1 MSILSNH
8 VAETSKRLLVGLLAS
23 LVLSAPFALGPAR
36 AQVACGV
43 ASGDWT
49 SIPAPAFTSGGNA
62 IVDLAI
68 SPPKPSLM
76 YATNGEVVLR
86 STDGGCSWRE
96 SYKPG
101 PGALPVGGGEPGATE
116 AVVASEAAPTRAY
129 LMIQETVGP
138 AARPQV
144 LRTDNAGATW
154 QPASAGL
161 PPTGAPAFLRVAPSD
176 PDTAYLA
183 IAVQG
188 VVELLYGTND
198 GGATWTLRSN
208 FGQGPGSSISDVKID
223 PLDPN
228 DVWVATSSGL
238 YRSTD
243 GGRSFAPIQEFVD
256 IPTGAV
262 DVFHKQG
269 APANI
274 LGFTAEGALVSDDGG
289 ENWLKVDTRGQVT
302 SVAHGHVPQSRLMSA
317 SGKVW
322 VYVPNL
328 FSWVDARAPHANVRG
343 LQSSRVATPGFY
355 GFTESTIEFYAGPV
369 ADSVKIPPKTVVI
382 PDLSLLDPGAPPV
395 ERPAKLTPEDRVI
408 KIDAGKSKEVPYR
421 LEVPK
426 SQTPLDVYFLVD
438 TSSSQNKFLVGMVKA
453 LRDII
458 NGLASAG
465 VDVQFGMAEYRNYP
479 HSDPPRLGQPGSP
492 CPGGAAATCYETNFV
507 YRQVQDIAPTVA
519 GIEQGLQNV
528 EAGGG
533 GHYNAQAAAL
543 LHTAI
548 PNGEDVEPIGPSH
561 TDVEPNTNATFR
573 KNALHV
579 AVIVSDE
586 EFIYQPLADDRT
598 PPDLPQRDEV
608 VAALNAKDIK
618 QVGISLEYRGTAKAT
633 ADMVDIAK
641 GTDATAPPGG
651 VDCDGDGV
659 VDIASGAA
667 LVCEVNKET
676 VENGGSLA
684 PAIVNLV
691 ESIRTRT
698 SLELAVAARDEIVQK
713 VTPDLYQS
721 VALQRSNKLNYLVTF
736 RCPMTLAGKRF
747 PVKLTAKGITP
758 QISTNAT
765 VVCRSVAKSKKDP
778 DELVPPFPFEQVLG
792 LIPLIPVSPPPVIT
806 EIASSTQAQAQSQAQ
821 AQAQASMAAQR
832 QQQPQLA
839 FVHAVHAMRQ
849 KAQEEYAMSAYQE
862 PHVPTPALALGGA
875 TILMSLGFGLSLGR
889 QRSRVRMAPTGAGR
903 ARRRR

>member
-8 VAETSKRLLVGLLAS
+8 VAETSKRLFVGLLAS

-36 AQVACGV
+36 AQVGCGV
-43 ASGDWT
+43 PSGDWT
-49 SIPAPAFTSGGNA
+49 SIPAPAFTAGDRG
-62 IVDLAI
+62 IVDFAV

-76 YATNGEVVLR
+76 YATNGEVVMR

-101 PGALPVGGGEPGATE
+101 PGALPVGGGDPGVTE
-116 AVVASEAAPTRAY
+116 AIVASETVPTRAY

-144 LRTDNAGATW
+144 MRTDNAGVAW

-161 PPTGAPAFLRVAPSD
+161 PPTGAPAFLRVAPGD

-198 GGATWTLRSN
+198 GGTTWTLRSN
-208 FGQGPGSSISDVKID
+208 FGQGPGSSISDVKVD

-243 GGRSFAPIQEFVD
+243 GGRSFAPIQDFVG
-256 IPTGAV
+256 IPTDAV

-269 APANI
+269 APASI
-274 LGFTAEGALVSDDGG
+274 LGFTAEFALVSDDGG
-289 ENWLKVDTRGQVT
+289 ENWLKVDSRGQVV
-302 SVAHGHVPQSRLMSA
+302 SVAHGQVAQSRLMSA

-322 VYVPNL
+322 VYLPNL
-328 FSWVDARAPHANVRG
+328 FSWVDARAPRADVRG
-343 LQSSRVATPGFY
+343 LQSSRVASPGFY
-355 GFTESTIEFYAGPV
+355 GFTDSTIELYAGPV
-369 ADSVKIPPKTVVI
+369 GGDVEIPPKTVVI
-382 PDLSLLDPGAPPV
+382 PDLSLLNPQASV
-395 ERPAKLTPEDRVI
+395 ERPAKLTPENRVI
-408 KIDAGKSKEVPYR
+408 KIDAGESKEVPYR

-426 SQTPLDVYFLVD
+426 SKTPLDVYFLVD

-453 LRDII
+453 LEGII

-479 HSDPPRLGQPGSP
+479 HSDPPRLGRPGTP
-492 CPGGAAATCYETNFV
+492 CAGGASATCYETNFI

-519 GIEQGLQNV
+519 GIEQGLENV

-548 PNGEDVEPIGPSH
+548 PDGEDVEPIGPSH

-586 EFIYQPLADDRT
+586 EFIYRPLGDDRT

-618 QVGISLEYRGTAKAT
+618 QVGISLEYRGAAKAT
-633 ADMVDIAK
+633 GDMVDIAEAT
-641 GTDATAPPGG
+641 GATAPPGG
-651 VDCDGDGV
+651 VDCDGDGI
-659 VDIASGAA
+659 VDIVSGAA

-713 VTPDLYQS
+713 VTPDMYQS

-747 PVKLTAKGITP
+747 PVKLTAKGVTP
-758 QISTNAT
+758 PISTGAT

-778 DELVPPFPFEQVLG
+778 DELAPPFPFEQVLG

-832 QQQPQLA
+832 QEQPQLA

-849 KAQEEYAMSAYQE
+849 KAQEEYAMSAFRE
-862 PHVPTPALALGGA
+862 PDMPTPAVALGGA
-875 TILMSLGFGLSLGR
+875 TVLMSLGFGLSLSR
-889 QRSRVRMAPTGAGR
+889 QRSRARIAPS
-903 ARRRR
+903 RRRR

>member
-1 MSILSNH
+1 MSMLSNH
-8 VAETSKRLLVGLLAS
+8 VAETSKRLFVGLLAS
-23 LVLSAPFALGPAR
+23 LVLSAPFALGPAG
-36 AQVACGV
+36 AQVGCGTE
-43 ASGDWT
+43 AGDWT
-49 SIPAPAFTSGGNA
+49 SLPAPAFSSGGRA
-62 IVDLAI
+62 IVDFAVA
-68 SPPKPSLM
+68 PRKPSLM
-76 YATNGEVVLR
+76 YATNGEVVMR
-86 STDGGCSWRE
+86 SVDGGCSWRE

-101 PGALPVGGGEPGATE
+101 TATLPTDAAGEGVIE
-116 AVVASEAAPTRAY
+116 AVVASESTPTRAY
-129 LMIQETVGP
+129 LMIQQTVGP
-138 AARPQV
+138 ASRPEV

-198 GGATWTLRSN
+198 GGLSWTPRSN
-208 FGQGPGSSISDVKID
+208 FGQRPGAQLTDLKVD

-228 DVWVATSSGL
+228 DVWVSTTSGL

-243 GGRSFAPIQEFVD
+243 GGRSFTPVQEFVD
-256 IPTGAV
+256 TATGPV
-262 DVFHKQG
+262 DVFHAQG
-269 APANI
+269 GPASI
-274 LGFTAEGALVSDDGG
+274 LAFTAGGAMISDDGG
-289 ENWLKVDTRGQVT
+289 ENWLKVDSRGQAT
-302 SVAHGHVPQSRLMSA
+302 SVAHGHVVQSRLMTA

-322 VYVPNL
+322 VYIPNL
-328 FSWVDARAPHANVRG
+328 FSWVDARSPHPNVRG

-355 GFTESTIEFYAGPV
+355 GFTDTTIELYSGPV
-369 ADSVKIPPKTVVI
+369 GVDVKIPPKTVVI
-382 PDLSLLDPGAPPV
+382 PDQSLLDPGTPPV
-395 ERPAKLTPEDRVI
+395 ARPAQLSPDDKVI
-408 KIDAGKSKEVPYR
+408 KIDAGESKEVPYR

-438 TSSSQNKFLVGMVKA
+438 TSSSQNKFLAGMVTA
-453 LRDII
+453 LGDII
-458 NGLASAG
+458 NGLVAAG

-479 HSDPPRLGQPGSP
+479 HSDPPRVGPPGAP
-492 CPGGAAATCYETNFV
+492 CPGGAVATCYETNFV
-507 YRQVQDIAPTVA
+507 YKQVQDIAPSVA
-519 GIEQGLQNV
+519 DIETALENV
-528 EAGGG
+528 DAAGG

-548 PNGEDVEPIGPSH
+548 PDGADIEPVGPSH

-586 EFIYQPLADDRT
+586 EFVYKPLASDRT
-598 PPDLPQRDEV
+598 PPDLPSFDEV
-608 VAALNAKDIK
+608 SGALNAKDIK
-618 QVGISLEYRGTAKAT
+618 QVGISLKYRGTAKAT
-633 ADMVDIAK
+633 ADMVEMANA
-641 GTDATAPPGG
+641 TDATAPPGG
-651 VDCDGDGV
+651 VDCDGDGI
-659 VDIASGAA
+659 VDLASGAA

-676 VENGGSLA
+676 VEGGGSLA

-713 VTPDLYQS
+713 VTPDVYQS
-721 VALQRSNKLNYLVTF
+721 VALQKSNKLNYLVTF
-736 RCPMTLAGKRF
+736 RCPLTLAGKRF
-747 PVKLTAKGITP
+747 PVKLTAKGVTP
-758 QISTNAT
+758 QISTRAT
-765 VVCRSVAKSKKDP
+765 VVCRSVAKSKKDEK

-849 KAQEEYAMSAYQE
+849 KAQEEYAMSSYQE
-862 PHVPTPALALGGA
+862 PQMPTPAMALAGA
-875 TILMSLGFGLSLGR
+875 TVLMSLGFGFSLSR
-889 QRSRVRMAPTGAGR
+889 QRSRIRLAR
-903 ARRRR
+903 SRRR

>member
-8 VAETSKRLLVGLLAS
+8 VAETSKRLFVGLLAS
-23 LVLSAPFALGPAR
+23 LVLSAPFALAPAG
-36 AQVACGV
+36 AQIACGV
-43 ASGDWT
+43 PSGDWT
-49 SIPAPAFTSGGNA
+49 SLAAPAFTSGGNA
-62 IVDLAI
+62 LVDFAV
-68 SPPKPSLM
+68 SPTKPSLM
-76 YATNGEVVLR
+76 YATNGEVVMR

-96 SYKPG
+96 SYKPS
-101 PGALPVGGGEPGATE
+101 PGALPVGGGEPGVTE
-116 AVVASEAAPTRAY
+116 AVVASETSAARAY

-144 LRTDNAGATW
+144 LRTDNAGAAW

-198 GGATWTLRSN
+198 GGTSWTLRSN
-208 FGQGPGSSISDVKID
+208 FGQGSGSAISDVKVD
-223 PLDPN
+223 PQDPN

-243 GGRSFAPIQEFVD
+243 GGRTFAPIQEFSGIV
-256 IPTGAV
+256 TGAV

-274 LGFTAEGALVSDDGG
+274 LGFTTDGALISEDGG
-289 ENWLKVDTRGQVT
+289 ENWLKVESRGRVT
-302 SVAHGHVPQSRLMSA
+302 SVAHGHVSQSRLMSA

-322 VYVPNL
+322 VYIPNL
-328 FSWVDARAPHANVRG
+328 FSWVDARAPRANVRG

-355 GFTESTIEFYAGPV
+355 GFTDSTIEFYAGPT
-369 ADSVKIPPKTVVI
+369 AGDVKIPPKTVVI
-382 PDLSLLDPGAPPV
+382 PDLSLLNPDAPV
-395 ERPAKLTPEDRVI
+395 ERPAKLTPENRVI
-408 KIDAGKSKEVPYR
+408 KIDAGDSKEVPYR
-421 LEVPK
+421 LEVPPSK
-426 SQTPLDVYFLVD
+426 TPLDVYFLVD
-438 TSSSQNKFLVGMVKA
+438 TSSSQNKFLAGMVKA
-453 LRDII
+453 LEGII

-479 HSDPPRLGQPGSP
+479 HSDPPRVGQPGAP
-492 CPGGAAATCYETNFV
+492 CAGGASATCYETNFI

-519 GIEQGLQNV
+519 GIEQALENV
-528 EAGGG
+528 DAGGG
-533 GHYNAQAAAL
+533 GHYNAQPAAL

-548 PNGEDVEPIGPSH
+548 PDGEDVEPIGPSH

-586 EFIYQPLADDRT
+586 EYVYQPLAGDAT
-598 PPDLPQRDEV
+598 PPDLPSFDEV
-608 VAALNAKDIK
+608 SSALNAKDIK
-618 QVGISLEYRGTAKAT
+618 QVGISLRFRGEAKAT
-633 ADMVDIAK
+633 EPMIEMAEAT
-641 GTDATAPPGG
+641 GATAPPGG

-676 VENGGSLA
+676 VEDGGSLA

-747 PVKLTAKGITP
+747 PVRLTAKGLTP
-758 QISTNAT
+758 QISTGAT

-849 KAQEEYAMSAYQE
+849 KAQEEYAMSSFQE
-862 PHVPTPALALGGA
+862 PHMPTPAVALGGA
-875 TILMSLGFGLSLGR
+875 TVLMSLGFGFSLGR
-889 QRSRVRMAPTGAGR
+889 QRSRMRVARS
-903 ARRRR
+903 RRRR